1 LQPPDSIDESFTGA
15 SSVKH
20 LPKNQNNMSLKDT
33 NEDDS
38 VVHIVMELCEGG
50 ELFDTIVTR
59 GHYTERAAAFC

>member
-1 LQPPDSIDESFTGA
+1 M
-15 SSVKH
+15 KH

-59 GHYTERAAAFC
+59 GHYTERAAAFCVWHCCEI